1 MFVLTVFVYI
11 LNLKRIMKASLF
23 LDETFRLEVSNL
35 KEWFRK
41 YSHPL
46 TMKLFS
52 LKDYQKPKMELSKK
66 RLENEFKQ
74 FD

>member
-1 MFVLTVFVYI
+1 
-11 LNLKRIMKASLF
+11 MKASLF
-23 LDETFRLEVSNL
+23 LDETFRLEVNNL

-52 LKDYQKPKMELSKK
+52 LKDYKKPKFELSKK